1 MVPFADQI
9 NHENVT
15 VNYDCLDP
23 TTGESLMSAE
33 EKAEKMRKEEEE
45 KANKKKEFLVTLK
58 NDLEDLNQ

>member
-23 TTGESLMSAE
+23 VSGESLMSAE
-33 EKAEKMRKEEEE
+33 EKAEKRRQEEE
-45 KANKKKEFLVTLK
+45 ANSNKKKEFLTDLK
-58 NDLEDLNQ
+58 NDLEDLGQ